1 MKKIKKMPLVIASI
15 IVLVLITG
23 ISIFFL
29 NARET
34 ENNEKTEPKVEEKNE
49 RDDKEEEETVE
60 EETIEEKENPI
71 VEEQPE
77 SNSTASSN
85 TSSSS
90 SHSSSSSSSNN
101 NSSSSNNNYVAPS
114 TPPAQSQQPQQTTP
128 EPSCTPKKFYTAF
141 RADFDSMAMCQQIGN
156 QYKDVYG
163 YYGFICDYDMDDCG
177 DTYYMLTMFDG
188 NGNYIDY
195 PNIPKP

>member
-15 IVLVLITG
+15 IILVLIAG

-34 ENNEKTEPKVEEKNE
+34 KNEEKTEPKVEEKNE
-49 RDDKEEEETVE
+49 RDDEKEK
-60 EETIEEKENPI
+60 ETIEEEVIEEEDTPV

-77 SNSTASSN
+77 NNSPVSSN
-85 TSSSS
+85 GNSSSS
-90 SHSSSSSSSNN
+90 NGSSSSSN
-101 NSSSSNNNYVAPS
+101 SNNNIAP
-114 TPPAQSQQPQQTTP
+114 TPPPVQNEQPQQPAP
-128 EPSCTPKKFYTAF
+128 EPACTPKKFYTAF
-141 RADFDSMAMCQQIGN
+141 RADFDSMAMCQQVGN
-156 QYKDVYG
+156 QYKEVYG

>member
-15 IVLVLITG
+15 IILVLIAG

-34 ENNEKTEPKVEEKNE
+34 KNEEKTEPKVEEKNE
-49 RDDKEEEETVE
+49 RDDKEEEETVKE
-60 EETIEEKENPI
+60 EMIEEKENPI

-114 TPPAQSQQPQQTTP
+114 TPPAQNKQPQQTTP

-141 RADFDSMAMCQQIGN
+141 RADFDSMAMCQQVGN

>member
-15 IVLVLITG
+15 IILVLIAG

-34 ENNEKTEPKVEEKNE
+34 KNEEKTEPKVEEKNE
-49 RDDKEEEETVE
+49 RDDEKEK
-60 EETIEEKENPI
+60 ETIEEEVIEEEDTPV

-77 SNSTASSN
+77 NNSPVSSN
-85 TSSSS
+85 GNSSSS
-90 SHSSSSSSSNN
+90 NGSSSSSNSN
-101 NSSSSNNNYVAPS
+101 NNSSNNNYVAP
-114 TPPAQSQQPQQTTP
+114 TPPPVQNEQPQQPAP
-128 EPSCTPKKFYTAF
+128 EPACTPKKFYTAF
-141 RADFDSMAMCQQIGN
+141 RADFDSMAMCQQVGN
-156 QYKDVYG
+156 KYKEVYG